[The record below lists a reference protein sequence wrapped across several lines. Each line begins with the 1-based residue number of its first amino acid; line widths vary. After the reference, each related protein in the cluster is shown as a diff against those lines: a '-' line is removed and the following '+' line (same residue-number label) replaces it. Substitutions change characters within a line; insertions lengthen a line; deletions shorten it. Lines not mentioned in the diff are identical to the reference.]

1 MMPEDKTLQAEI
13 SSYISTLLRTNF
25 GKGPTSVYVSVKRPY
40 ITVHFRGFMAPME
53 AILMK
58 QKESKRI
65 LETRNLMMNDLRQ
78 EIKMQFL
85 KIADLNIK
93 DLYADWDLDKKTG
106 MIIAIL
112 DEDATG
118 KFDWPEGIDQKE
130 FEERVKIASLKAEKI
145 PEKTES
151 FWLND
156 RTILVKRTGIL
167 VRIEKELILNGFVE
181 ELKLTKRP
189 LERQVMKEVHM
200 ETVLKRGVSEI
211 FIDWNF
217 DDDISYIAFTLEPAS
232 S

>member
-1 MMPEDKTLQAEI
+1 MMPEEKTLHAEI

-58 QKESKRI
+58 QNESKRI
-65 LETRNLMMNDLRQ
+65 LETRSLMMNDLRQ
-78 EIKMQFL
+78 EIKLQFL
-85 KIADLNIK
+85 KIADLDIK
-93 DLYADWDLDKKTG
+93 DIYADWDLEKKTG

-112 DEDATG
+112 DEEPSEA
-118 KFDWPEGIDQKE
+118 FEWPDDIDQKE
-130 FEERVKIASLKAEKI
+130 FEEKVDLASLKAEKI

-167 VRIEKELILNGFVE
+167 VRIEKELIRNGFVE
-181 ELKLTKRP
+181 ELKVTKRP
-189 LERQVMKEVHM
+189 LERQVMQEVQI
-200 ETVLKRGVSEI
+200 ESVLKRDVSEI

-217 DDDISYIAFTLEPAS
+217 DEDISYIALMLEPKS

>member
-1 MMPEDKTLQAEI
+1 MMPEEKTLHAEI

-58 QKESKRI
+58 QNESKRI
-65 LETRNLMMNDLRQ
+65 LETRSLMMNDLRQ

-85 KIADLNIK
+85 KIADLDIK
-93 DLYADWDLDKKTG
+93 DIYADWDLEKKTG

-112 DEDATG
+112 DEEPSEA
-118 KFDWPEGIDQKE
+118 FEWPADIDQKE
-130 FEERVKIASLKAEKI
+130 FEEKVDLASLKAEKI

-167 VRIEKELILNGFVE
+167 VRIEKELIRNGFVE
-181 ELKLTKRP
+181 ELKVTKRP
-189 LERQVMKEVHM
+189 LERQVMQEVQI
-200 ETVLKRGVSEI
+200 ESVLKRDVSEI

-217 DDDISYIAFTLEPAS
+217 DEDISYIALMLEPKS